1 MFLCWTVDR
10 SSYSGLLFVPLA
22 FIDHPP
28 NLVQMPLPLLPAF
41 LPTPPEGVFRL
52 LHLGEGSGIQP
63 ADLDAAHDGVD
74 LEFMAAPLKGSA
86 TLNRAYHEASRFA
99 TQTQGKVRLN
109 LVTRRLLNDS
119 VNGQGQIW
127 SKKDVNITHR
137 SLKG

>member
-1 MFLCWTVDR
+1 M
-10 SSYSGLLFVPLA
+10 LLFLALA

-28 NLVQMPLPLLPAF
+28 LLVLQHSQVFGDLVQMPLPFLPAF
-41 LPTPPEGVFRL
+41 LPTLPESIFRL
-52 LHLGEGSGIQP
+52 LHLGDGSRIQL
-63 ADLDAAHDGVD
+63 ANLDAAHHRVD
-74 LEFMAAPLKGSA
+74 LEFIAAALKGSA

-99 TQTQGKVRLN
+99 TQTKGKVRLN
-109 LVTRRLLNDS
+109 LVTRRLFNDS